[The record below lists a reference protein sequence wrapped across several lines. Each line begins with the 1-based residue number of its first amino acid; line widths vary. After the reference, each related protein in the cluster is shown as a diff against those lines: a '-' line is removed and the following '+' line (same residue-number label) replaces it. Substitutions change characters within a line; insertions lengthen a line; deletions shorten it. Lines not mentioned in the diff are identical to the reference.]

1 MKSNIE
7 RLNNVVGQINGINK
21 MLTEEKDC
29 IQVLTQLKAVKSAI
43 SSVIDNIVDDKIN
56 NCISSLKAKDK
67 KLLLNLKKYVKNN

>member
-43 SSVIDNIVDDKIN
+43 SSVMDNIVDDKIN
-56 NCISSLKAKDK
+56 NCMSSLKAKDK